1 MSIDQP
7 PSSDQDAPTSDATGV
22 DPAATVRALLA
33 RAADRLAAGGARD
46 EALAEYVA
54 ARKVLGFTR
63 PPVLRPVTRGWR
75 LGALLLGRDRT
86 LYATGV
92 IIRAGEAGVRNYQS
106 QSAEDRR
113 DLRAAALRG
122 KFAPGETVNHG
133 WAVLDT
139 DALTRPTTTTITS
152 ADVVFL
158 ASDGTVRVRWNAALG
173 DGASRELGAYLDER
187 VGLLVDPPDI
197 P

>member
-1 MSIDQP
+1 MPDDGATSG
-7 PSSDQDAPTSDATGV
+7 PSDSDPV
-22 DPAATVRALLA
+22 AAVRIILD
-33 RAADRLAAGGARD
+33 RAVDRLAAAEARD

-63 PPVLRPVTRGWR
+63 PAVLRPVTRGWR
-75 LGALLLGRDRT
+75 LGALLLGRDGT
-86 LYATGV
+86 LYATGA

-133 WAVLDT
+133 WTVLDPAT
-139 DALTRPTTTTITS
+139 FTRPAATT
-152 ADVVFL
+152 DLVFL
-158 ASDGTVRVRWNAALG
+158 APDGSVRVRWNAALG
-173 DGASRELGAYLDER
+173 DDASRELGAYLDER
-187 VGLLVDPPDI
+187 VGLLVDPLDI